1 MSKRQKIIDELK
13 KGTSV
18 EDICTELEVS
28 TGYVYRIKREIE
40 ESERDKKNPANTEDD
55 TPDGVVVDPAGG
67 TGSDVEE
74 DSKDVDDEGDSGE
87 ADKIERVGGVKKR
100 KKRVKKDKKEKDE
113 PKDEDEDQGGIG
125 KWIKNQWKK
134 MLLILTLLILLAMS
148 MLSFSRMKPKEPKPG
163 EIPRYPMMAG

>member
-40 ESERDKKNPANTEDD
+40 ESERDKKNLANTKND
-55 TPDGVVVDPAGG
+55 TLDGVVIDPAGG

-74 DSKDVDDEGDSGE
+74 DGKDVDDEGDSGE

-125 KWIKNQWKK
+125 KWMKNQWKK
-134 MLLILTLLILLAMS
+134 LLSISIVLILSMLI
-148 MLSFSRMKPKEPKPG
+148 MLSFLKIKPKEPDQI
-163 EIPRYPMMAG
+163 EIPRYPMIAG